1 MIKWHKVEPFNFFYT
16 LCTEEE
22 LKLWCKKKK
31 VPPPEIPDIYFG
43 FAANYGAYSFVV
55 LDQKRNK
62 KQWDT
67 VGTIIHESVHI
78 YQACM
83 KYIGESD
90 TGIEM
95 EAYTIEAIAI
105 NLLKD
110 QDALHEKRKEGLQT

>member
-1 MIKWHKVEPFNFFYT
+1 MKWHKVAPFNFFYT
-16 LCTEEE
+16 LATVEE
-22 LKLWCKKKK
+22 LKEWCKKKK
-31 VPPPEIPDIYFG
+31 VPVPEIPENYFG
-43 FAANYGAYSFVV
+43 FACNCGSYSFVI
-55 LDQKRNK
+55 LDLKRNK

-83 KYIGESD
+83 KYVQESA

-95 EAYTIEAIAI
+95 EAYTIEDIAV

-110 QDALHEKRKEGLQT
+110 RNALYEKWEA